1 MARPAVPQWTKSLSA
16 TLLAVLL
23 LLSGCSSGKSGTG
36 GTSTG
41 GSAAAESLYVQIK
54 KAGVLRVGT
63 RVDNPP
69 HSFYNASGAWVGF
82 DLDIANAIA
91 KRWGVRL
98 ELVKVDEL
106 TRISFLQNGRIDLA
120 IASISKTKKRGQQ
133 VDFSQ
138 TYFFSTQTFL
148 VRKGAIS
155 SYRDLVGKKV
165 GADRGS
171 SAIGNWNAWLARN
184 GFPKDDNIQQFGD
197 KHAALAAV
205 KQGAIAGWTED
216 YEVLASY
223 AGNDPSLAV
232 LNVPGGT
239 GVKLDGIAM
248 HKNDSQLRQA
258 VDLALQDIAATG
270 EYDTIYNRW
279 FGPTSTAPVPR
290 QGSIEVWP
298 NG

>member
-1 MARPAVPQWTKSLSA
+1 MTTPVSPQWRSRLRA
-16 TLLAVLL
+16 ALLATVLL
-23 LLSGCSSGKSGTG
+23 LAGCLTACGNANAKAETG
-36 GTSTG
+36 N
-41 GSAAAESLYVQIK
+41 ASLFDQIK

-69 HSFYNASGAWVGF
+69 HSSYDSGGAWVGF

-91 KRWGVRL
+91 KRWGVKL
-98 ELVKVDEL
+98 QLVKVDEL
-106 TRISFLQNGRIDLA
+106 TRISFLQNNKIDLA
-120 IASISKTKKRGQQ
+120 IASISKTKKRGKQ

-148 VRKGAIS
+148 VRKGAIT

-171 SAIGNWNAWLARN
+171 SAIGNWNAWLTRN
-184 GFPKDDNIQQFGD
+184 GFAKDDGVQQFGD

-223 AGNDPSLAV
+223 ARGDPSLAV

-248 HKNDSQLRQA
+248 HKNDSPLRQA

-270 EYDTIYNRW
+270 EYNSIYNRW
-279 FGPTSTAPVPR
+279 FGPGSTAPVPR